1 MYARGFKSWCERV
14 SLQQRMELGLKPAD
28 PLDPMALARHLE
40 VAVWTAEQVPGLDV
54 ACLNVLVEK
63 DPDSWSAITLCTGVK
78 DLIIV
83 NPAHGGGRRASDIM
97 HELAH
102 ILIGHDPARVDVTE
116 DGLLILSSYDK
127 QQEEEAKWLSG
138 CLLLPREALLLI
150 RRQMM
155 DPETAARE
163 YGVSGQM
170 LTFRQRVLNLIPQ
183 NGRALRTGT
192 PRH

>member
-1 MYARGFKSWCERV
+1 VYARGFKSWCERV
-14 SLQQRMELGLKPAD
+14 ALQQRTELSLRPED
-28 PLDPMALARHLE
+28 PLDPLTLAGHLE
-40 VAVWTAEQVPGLDV
+40 IAVWTAEQVPGLDPS
-54 ACLNVLVEK
+54 CLGVLVEK
-63 DPDSWSAITLCTGVK
+63 DPESWSAITLCTGAK

-97 HELAH
+97 HEIAH

-150 RRQMM
+150 RRRKM
-155 DPETAARE
+155 DPETAART
-163 YGVSGQM
+163 YGVSDQM

-183 NGRALRTGT
+183 SPRTVKGRAT
-192 PRH
+192 RH

>member
-14 SLQQRMELGLKPAD
+14 ALQQRTELSLRPED
-28 PLDPMALARHLE
+28 PLDPMALARHLG
-40 VAVWTAEQVPGLDV
+40 VAVWTAEQIPELDPV
-54 ACLNVLVEK
+54 CLAVLVEK
-63 DPDSWSAITLCTGVK
+63 DPESWSAITLCTGVK

-97 HELAH
+97 HEIAH

-116 DGLLILSSYDK
+116 DGLLMLSSYDK

-150 RRQMM
+150 RRRKM
-155 DPETAARE
+155 DPEMAART
-163 YGVSGQM
+163 YGVSDQM
-170 LTFRQRVLNLIPQ
+170 LTFRQRVLNLVPQ
-183 NGRALRTGT
+183 SGHAFKAGAI
-192 PRH
+192 RH

>member
-1 MYARGFKSWCERV
+1 VYARGFKSWCERV
-14 SLQQRMELGLKPAD
+14 ALQQRTELSLRPED
-28 PLDPMALARHLE
+28 PLDPIALAKHLG
-40 VAVWTAEQVPGLDV
+40 VAVWTAEQIPGLDPV
-54 ACLNVLVEK
+54 CLAVLVEK
-63 DPDSWSAITLCTGVK
+63 DPESWSAITLCTGVK

-116 DGLLILSSYDK
+116 DGLLMLSSYDK

-150 RRQMM
+150 RRRKL
-155 DPETAARE
+155 DPETATRT
-163 YGVSGQM
+163 YGVSDQM
-170 LTFRQRVLNLIPQ
+170 LTFRQRVLNLVPQ
-183 NGRALRTGT
+183 SGRAFKAGAI
-192 PRH
+192 RH

>member
-14 SLQQRMELGLKPAD
+14 ALQQRTELSLRPED
-28 PLDPMALARHLE
+28 PLDPMALAKHLGVE
-40 VAVWTAEQVPGLDV
+40 VWTAEQVPGLDP
-54 ACLNVLVEK
+54 AHLGVLVEK

-97 HELAH
+97 HEIAH

-116 DGLLILSSYDK
+116 DGLLMLSSYDK

-150 RRQMM
+150 RRRKL
-155 DPETAARE
+155 DPESAART
-163 YGVSGQM
+163 YGVSDQM
-170 LTFRQRVLNLIPQ
+170 LTFRQRVLNLVPQ
-183 NGRALRTGT
+183 SGRAFKAGAI
-192 PRH
+192 RH

>member
-14 SLQQRMELGLKPAD
+14 ALQQRTELSLRPED
-28 PLDPMALARHLE
+28 PLDPMALAGHLG
-40 VAVWTAEQVPGLDV
+40 VAVWTAEQVPGLDP
-54 ACLNVLVEK
+54 AHLGVLVEK

-97 HELAH
+97 HEIAH

-150 RRQMM
+150 RRRKM
-155 DPETAARE
+155 DPETAART
-163 YGVSGQM
+163 YGVSDQM
-170 LTFRQRVLNLIPQ
+170 LTFRQRVLNLVPQ
-183 NGRALRTGT
+183 SGRAFKAGAV
-192 PRH
+192 RH

>member
-14 SLQQRMELGLKPAD
+14 ALQQRTELSLRPED
-28 PLDPMALARHLE
+28 PLDPMALAGHLG
-40 VAVWTAEQVPGLDV
+40 VAVWTAEQVPGLDPEH
-54 ACLNVLVEK
+54 LGVLVEK

-97 HELAH
+97 HEIAH

-150 RRQMM
+150 RRRKM
-155 DPETAARE
+155 DPETAARA
-163 YGVSGQM
+163 YGVSDQM
-170 LTFRQRVLNLIPQ
+170 LTFRQRVLNLVPQ
-183 NGRALRTGT
+183 SGRAFKAGAI
-192 PRH
+192 RH

>member
-1 MYARGFKSWCERV
+1 VYARGFKSWCERV
-14 SLQQRMELGLKPAD
+14 ALQQRTELSLRPED
-28 PLDPMALARHLE
+28 PLDPMALAKHLGVE
-40 VAVWTAEQVPGLDV
+40 VWTAEQVPGLDP
-54 ACLNVLVEK
+54 AHLGVLVEK

-97 HELAH
+97 HEIAH

-116 DGLLILSSYDK
+116 DGLLMLSSYDK

-150 RRQMM
+150 RRRKL
-155 DPETAARE
+155 DPESAART
-163 YGVSGQM
+163 YGVSDQM
-170 LTFRQRVLNLIPQ
+170 LTFRQRVLNLVPQ
-183 NGRALRTGT
+183 SGRAFKAGAI
-192 PRH
+192 RH

>member
-14 SLQQRMELGLKPAD
+14 ALQQRTELSLRPED
-28 PLDPMALARHLE
+28 PLDPLTLAGHLE
-40 VAVWTAEQVPGLDV
+40 IAVWTAEQVPGLDPS
-54 ACLNVLVEK
+54 CLGVLVEK
-63 DPDSWSAITLCTGVK
+63 DPESWSAITLCTGAK

-97 HELAH
+97 HEIAH

-150 RRQMM
+150 RRRKM
-155 DPETAARE
+155 DPETAART
-163 YGVSGQM
+163 YGVSDQM

-183 NGRALRTGT
+183 SPRTVKGRAT
-192 PRH
+192 RH